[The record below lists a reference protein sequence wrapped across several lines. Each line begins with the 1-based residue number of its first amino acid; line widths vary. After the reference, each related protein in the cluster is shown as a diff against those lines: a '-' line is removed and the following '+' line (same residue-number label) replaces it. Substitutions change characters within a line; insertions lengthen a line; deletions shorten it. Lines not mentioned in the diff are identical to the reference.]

1 MIYYLLPRQHYDL
14 YKDIE
19 FMSKEESQG
28 PFLSTSLSFYLS
40 EIKYRIHSKGKDWD
54 IYKKYTNPFE
64 YINTIPHIKGKC
76 VSKYRPLSRSYYKML
91 EMIDEFTLLPKND
104 TITTAN
110 NMKCFHIAEGP
121 GGFIEA
127 FVNRRQCREDLYVG
141 MTLLEDKNDTN
152 IPTWS
157 KSMEF
162 LNTNANVLIEK
173 GVDGTGDIL
182 KMDNFDDIV
191 KKHGGSCHI
200 VTADGGFD
208 FSGDFN
214 NQENVMSKLLIAQV
228 VYALCCQRKD
238 GHFVLKVFDCF
249 MYLTVDILALL
260 SSFYEVVYICK
271 PQTSRY
277 ANSEKYI
284 VCKNFLH
291 ENNTDFLPI
300 MRCLLDNTIQ
310 CDQYVYRILR
320 CSLTKYFTTKVEEYN
335 SKFGQQQL
343 DIIMSTLYLI
353 ETKDHDKIDNLN
365 KNNLQKCVSWC
376 IKHDVPYNFILLNEN
391 TNDPMTK

>member
-1 MIYYLLPRQHYDL
+1 MIYYLLPRQHCDL
-14 YKDIE
+14 YQSIDFIGKD
-19 FMSKEESQG
+19 ESQG
-28 PFLSTSLSFYLS
+28 PFLSPSLSYYLS
-40 EIKYRIHSKGKDWD
+40 EIKFRIHSKGKDWD

-64 YINTIPHIKGKC
+64 YINTIPCVKGKC
-76 VSKYRPLSRSYYKML
+76 VSKYKPLSRSYYKML
-91 EMIDEFTLLPKND
+91 EMIDEFNLLQHGAEKM
-104 TITTAN
+104 T
-110 NMKCFHIAEGP
+110 CFHIAEGP

-127 FVNRRQCREDLYVG
+127 CVNRRQTMEDLYVG

-157 KSMEF
+157 KSMDF
-162 LNTNANVLIEK
+162 LSNNKNVVIEK

-182 KMDNFDDIV
+182 NMDNFDDIV
-191 KKHGGSCHI
+191 KKYGGICNM

-228 VYALCCQRKD
+228 IYALCTQKKN

-249 MYLTVDILALL
+249 MFLTIDILALL
-260 SSFYEVVYICK
+260 SSFYESVYICK

-277 ANSEKYI
+277 ANSEKYV

-291 ENNTDFLPI
+291 QSNSQFMPY
-300 MRCLLDNTIQ
+300 MRYLLSKTIQ
-310 CDQYVYRILR
+310 CDKHVHRILK
-320 CSLTKYFTTKVEEYN
+320 CNISKYFTTKIEEYN

-353 ETKDHDKIDNLN
+353 ETKDHDKIENLN
-365 KNNLQKCVSWC
+365 KNNIQKCISWC
-376 IKHDVPYNFILLNEN
+376 IKHNVPYNFIPSNE
-391 TNDPMTK
+391 DI